1 MIDKR
6 KMVLWGFIVICL
18 AGFLSANDA
27 LTPEN
32 IERCKKQFVANS
44 ETIAFTSGK
53 FSLKAIL
60 VKPDNEGPHP
70 VIIFNH
76 GDSAGLINRTSN
88 GVYWI
93 IWEKLLKMGYA
104 CFSWDTPGSGESTG
118 KHNWDDLFN
127 ERTAIVLSA
136 IEYLKSR
143 DDIDQY
149 RIGLFG
155 HSQAGY
161 IMPMVISKSKDVAFM
176 INMSGPAMTSR
187 KQGAYQFKQKL
198 IAHGM
203 SDMESKKY
211 GEYYLKRGTA
221 RNYKNYLKYAKL
233 LNQNDY
239 IRNELKRGE
248 IVPEDKFKPAVPGF
262 QWNYAPYTLLKKM
275 TIPVLA
281 IFGARDNL
289 INAEKDAELYR
300 KALKEANNGNY
311 AVKVFQ
317 DGDHSLGQSE
327 NGIYMFV
334 PGVFDYMCDWLSK
347 LEFQK

>member
-1 MIDKR
+1 MIGIK
-6 KMVLWGFIVICL
+6 KTLMLGFMVICL
-18 AGFLSANDA
+18 TGFLHPDDS

-44 ETIAFTSGK
+44 ETIAFTAGK
-53 FSLKAIL
+53 FSLKGIL
-60 VKPDNEGPHP
+60 VKPDNAGPHP
-70 VIIFNH
+70 VIVFNH

-93 IWEKLLKMGYA
+93 IWEKLLKIGYA
-104 CFSWDTPGSGESTG
+104 CLSWDTPGSGESTG

-127 ERTAIVLSA
+127 ERTAIVLAA

-143 DDIDQY
+143 DDIDRS

-187 KQGAYQFKQKL
+187 KQGAFQLKQQL

-203 SDMESKKY
+203 SDLEAQKYAEYHLKK
-211 GEYYLKRGTA
+211 GTA
-221 RNYKNYLKYAKL
+221 KTYKNYLEYARL
-233 LNQNDY
+233 LHRNDY
-239 IRNELKRGE
+239 IRNELKKGE
-248 IVPEDKFKPAVPGF
+248 IVPEDQFKPAVPGF
-262 QWNYAPYTLLKKM
+262 QWNYAPYDLLKKM

-289 INAEKDAELYR
+289 INAKEDAVLYR
-300 KALKEANNGNY
+300 KALKAADNRHY
-311 AVKVFQ
+311 AIKVFQ
-317 DGDHSLGQSE
+317 DGDHSLGHRK

-334 PGVFDYMCDWLSK
+334 PGVFEYMCDWLSK
-347 LEFQK
+347 LER